1 MRHPLLLTGVLL
13 LMPAAALAQ
22 VTIDLRALEA
32 LPQAPSPPRRP
43 APRAVLRTV
52 PAGSAATGAAAMAA
66 LPVPPIPPPN
76 VAPGMTTGEAS
87 VAGAGQAPAG
97 GPASAGRATASAGST
112 TPTAPA
118 PPAAPA
124 TRTPPA
130 ATLPA
135 APPAVASLA
144 PIPPPAA
151 PAAAA
156 PPAPPPVSA
165 TAGTTATPENTGL
178 RLVFKPDESDLSP
191 TANGAI
197 DELVKATPA
206 GDTVTY
212 NVVAYAAGVADD
224 PSAARRTS
232 LARGLSVRAALIA
245 DGVPSTRI
253 YVRALGA
260 AGGGTAGGGGAGG
273 GASGGDGPPD
283 RVDMTVLG
291 ASGATAAAA
300 PKP

>member
-32 LPQAPSPPRRP
+32 LPQAPSPPRKP
-43 APRAVLRTV
+43 APRAALRTV
-52 PAGSAATGAAAMAA
+52 PAGSAATGGAATAA

-76 VAPGMTTGEAS
+76 ATPGVTTGGAG
-87 VAGAGQAPAG
+87 VAGVGQAPAG
-97 GPASAGRATASAGST
+97 RPASAGQATASAGPA

-118 PPAAPA
+118 PPTAPA

-135 APPAVASLA
+135 APPAIASLA

-151 PAAAA
+151 PTTAT

-165 TAGTTATPENTGL
+165 TAGTTATPQDTGL

-191 TANGAI
+191 AANGAI
-197 DELVKATPA
+197 GELVKATPT
-206 GDTVTY
+206 GETVTF

-260 AGGGTAGGGGAGG
+260 AGGGAAGGGAGG
-273 GASGGDGPPD
+273 GGSGGDGPPD

>member
-52 PAGSAATGAAAMAA
+52 PAGSAATGGAATAA

-76 VAPGMTTGEAS
+76 PTPGVTTGGAG
-87 VAGAGQAPAG
+87 VAGAGRVPAG
-97 GPASAGRATASAGST
+97 GPASAGHATASAGPA

-118 PPAAPA
+118 PPTAPA

-151 PAAAA
+151 PTTAT

-165 TAGTTATPENTGL
+165 TAGTTATPQNTGL

-191 TANGAI
+191 AANGAI
-197 DELVKATPA
+197 GELVKATPT
-206 GDTVTY
+206 GDTVTF

-232 LARGLSVRAALIA
+232 LARGLSVRAALLA

-260 AGGGTAGGGGAGG
+260 AGGGAAGGGASG